1 MCMCMCMCVCMC
13 ACACVS
19 VLPVL
24 SLLGCVFVVVVSVSV
39 SVHVCLLPYGCGAD
53 KNLLI
58 HSCPS
63 NATSTTK
70 LSRHTHIQHTNTTH
84 QHKQ

>member
-1 MCMCMCMCVCMC
+1 
-13 ACACVS
+13 
-19 VLPVL
+19 
-24 SLLGCVFVVVVSVSV
+24 
-39 SVHVCLLPYGCGAD
+39 VCLLPYGCGAD